1 MEIGLRFRAALFC
14 HGAFGFPVRGECS
27 FAVRTLWSSSV
38 FGTFRI
44 FRMIPLNFLN
54 SGVSRNCSGVSVG
67 GFTFSQELGAIGF
80 SEFNT
85 DHNPLGLAE

>member
-1 MEIGLRFRAALFC
+1 
-14 HGAFGFPVRGECS
+14 
-27 FAVRTLWSSSV
+27 
-38 FGTFRI
+38 
-44 FRMIPLNFLN
+44 MIPLNFLN